1 MHIAALFENVTI
13 QDIKPPKRNDIVK
26 RFVEALQEDV
36 RVENEKERLL
46 AYHQHRKPIIRKPPA
61 PSFVAFRMSHLKVD
75 DLFYFYGYCR
85 EAKHFSK
92 CWWFSLDTKKERV
105 DNYPVR

>member
-13 QDIKPPKRNDIVK
+13 KDLKPPKRNDIVK
-26 RFVEALQEDV
+26 RFVEALQKDV
-36 RVENEKERLL
+36 EIENEKERLI
-46 AYHQHRKPIIRKPPA
+46 AYHQHRKPVIRKPPA

-75 DLFYFYGYCR
+75 DLWYFLGYCR

-92 CWWFSLDTKKERV
+92 CWWHSLKAVEKPV
-105 DNYPVR
+105 DKYVH